1 MLARGLSF
9 LVWAAVAAS
18 ALYWGL
24 QLFVT
29 PQAAPAHTQS
39 AVSAPLANA
48 DMSKLFGIEI
58 APLVA
63 APTAPT
69 VDARFQL
76 VGVVA
81 PRSSAAGS
89 QGVALIAIDGKPAR
103 AYRVGAVIDGATVLQ
118 AVQSRG
124 AVLGPRGGAP
134 LATLRL
140 PPLPVA
146 ATGSLPGAVSG
157 GTAAPPGMSQALPQV
172 LPQTL
177 PQVMRN
183 GFVQP
188 GPGMAPMPAQPN
200 LQPSFGVITPGVT
213 RLPSADSPMP
223 EMAGAEPPRRVLPL
237 NPGPSAQ
244 TR

>member
-157 GTAAPPGMSQALPQV
+157 GTAAPPGLPQAPPQALPQA
-172 LPQTL
+172 L

-188 GPGMAPMPAQPN
+188 VPGMAPMQAQPN

>member
-58 APLVA
+58 VPLVA

-157 GTAAPPGMSQALPQV
+157 GTAAPPGLPQAPPQALPQA
-172 LPQTL
+172 L

-188 GPGMAPMPAQPN
+188 VPGMAPMQAQPN